1 LIFYSITCVILCEIG
16 NFLPA
21 YRLILL
27 MNTETKHL
35 SSLEKLLLGI
45 DQPEIIQTT
54 APLRKG
60 ETCPACGE
68 GILDYNGLLQLECPA
83 CGFVSSE
90 GGGCT

>member
-1 LIFYSITCVILCEIG
+1 MQYKD
-16 NFLPA
+16 N
-21 YRLILL
+21 
-27 MNTETKHL
+27 L
-35 SSLEKLLLGI
+35 SSLEKLILGI
-45 DQPEIIQTT
+45 DQPENPQVV

-60 ETCPACGE
+60 GVCPQCRE